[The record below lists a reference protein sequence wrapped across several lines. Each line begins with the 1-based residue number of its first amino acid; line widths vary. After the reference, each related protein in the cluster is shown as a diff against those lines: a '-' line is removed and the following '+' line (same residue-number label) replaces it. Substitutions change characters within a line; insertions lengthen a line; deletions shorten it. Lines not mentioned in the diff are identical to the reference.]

1 MPRKKIIKEKVKKRL
16 EKVAPTDSETKKEPA
31 PEKYYETIGRRK
43 EAVARVRLYTRKLS
57 DKTSGDNAL
66 ILVNGKKHTDYFKV
80 PLLRQ
85 TVEAPLFKLKSVG
98 RFKATV
104 KTSGGGVSGQAEA
117 IRHGLARALVLFD
130 QNFGK
135 KMRKAGYL
143 TRDPREKERRKY
155 GLKKARKAPQWSKR

>member
-1 MPRKKIIKEKVKKRL
+1 MPKKKTTKEKVKK
-16 EKVAPTDSETKKEPA
+16 VVPTEPEIKKEPLF
-31 PEKYYETIGRRK
+31 EKYYETVGRRK
-43 EAVARVRLYTRKLS
+43 EAVARVRLYTKKLS
-57 DKTSGDNAL
+57 DKTVEDEAL
-66 ILVNGKKHTDYFKV
+66 VLVNDKKHTDYFKTSLLHQIV
-80 PLLRQ
+80 ESPLR
-85 TVEAPLFKLKSVG
+85 KLKSVN

-104 KTSGGGVSGQAEA
+104 KTYGGGIAGQAEA